1 MRQSFRAEKFP
12 LGQKY
17 TPFRPMELN
26 RVKNKNTTNW
36 KCTMDDNL
44 NEFDK
49 EFLGEHVGNCR
60 RCGEDV
66 DLGQALCDDCERDQ
80 HYDTL

>member
-1 MRQSFRAEKFP
+1 
-12 LGQKY
+12 
-17 TPFRPMELN
+17 
-26 RVKNKNTTNW
+26 
-36 KCTMDDNL
+36 MDDNQ

-66 DLGQALCDDCERDQ
+66 DLGQALFAQALGLRLTFKPALGDP
-80 HYDTL
+80 TPTGL

>member
-1 MRQSFRAEKFP
+1 
-12 LGQKY
+12 
-17 TPFRPMELN
+17 
-26 RVKNKNTTNW
+26 
-36 KCTMDDNL
+36 MDDNQ

-66 DLGQALCDDCERDQ
+66 DLGQALCDDCERAQ